1 MRKDGYL
8 YLTLLISITNN
19 NNGMLRL
26 ILMLLL
32 PDIQK
37 PAAWGKSP

>member
-1 MRKDGYL
+1 MERDRYFYL
-8 YLTLLISITNN
+8 PLLIPITNN

-37 PAAWGKSP
+37 PAA